1 MTEEAE
7 KQSNAMSAIQACLDR
22 EVHLSEKTFKKIKDD
37 IENLKKKKHVE
48 KMIDLF

>member
-7 KQSNAMSAIQACLDR
+7 KQSNAMSAIKTCLNK
-22 EVHLSEKTFKKIKDD
+22 EVHLREETFKKIKEDM
-37 IENLKKKKHVE
+37 ENLKKKKHVE